1 MEHLHETEADII
13 GGRIIYQH
21 LGETPEKSVRRCDR
35 EFENR
40 VLLNRYLMSVCYQ
53 KKLETDLAVP
63 TLHSIVLGKTTVF
76 KDLLFDASYR
86 DREET
91 EIALRAGGK
100 GYKIVLCPH
109 TTCFHLPRDR
119 GKGGGWGPS
128 LIRQQRRVM
137 AHNEKL
143 IRTHYPV
150 LKNWGMK
157 GNKWTFRAAHLLNRL
172 RIIYRYYRYA
182 TKAFQ
187 QVGVAIVARDLRASG
202 PGTPRVEQFLAHMSK
217 EIFSP
222 MLVYTNPK
230 GTCPPLSN
238 GVRTISMTIS
248 DELVDSMLGQ
258 SNGRQSR
265 SSRVV
270 LGAWMSAVRLAS
282 ILIKNRISI
291 LHPQDPS
298 SSLIAAKAQRLT
310 GVRVI
315 PSLKTSDEWTPQ
327 IPAPTAAQVEK
338 FEQNVTRIFE
348 DIYMDNARQLDKNHN
363 LVGVDSLSD
372 FPN

>member
-1 MEHLHETEADII
+1 
-13 GGRIIYQH
+13 
-21 LGETPEKSVRRCDR
+21 
-35 EFENR
+35 
-40 VLLNRYLMSVCYQ
+40 
-53 KKLETDLAVP
+53 
-63 TLHSIVLGKTTVF
+63 
-76 KDLLFDASYR
+76 
-86 DREET
+86 
-91 EIALRAGGK
+91 
-100 GYKIVLCPH
+100 
-109 TTCFHLPRDR
+109 
-119 GKGGGWGPS
+119 
-128 LIRQQRRVM
+128 
-137 AHNEKL
+137 
-143 IRTHYPV
+143 
-150 LKNWGMK
+150 
-157 GNKWTFRAAHLLNRL
+157 
-172 RIIYRYYRYA
+172 
-182 TKAFQ
+182 
-187 QVGVAIVARDLRASG
+187 
-202 PGTPRVEQFLAHMSK
+202 
-217 EIFSP
+217 
-222 MLVYTNPK
+222 
-230 GTCPPLSN
+230 
-238 GVRTISMTIS
+238 MTIS